1 MGHSGGHKP
10 GMASTKPHKIRLL
23 TLVVAAFALPAPC
36 LTSLAQSQDLPVG
49 QVIERVVCLKDAGQS
64 YALYLPPDYAPNR
77 QWPIIYA
84 FDPGA
89 RGVRPVERFKEA
101 AERYGYIVAGS
112 NNSRNG
118 QGVPL
123 NEIISAL
130 FDDTQARFSI
140 DANRVYTTG
149 FSGGAR
155 VAGSVAQSLEGRI
168 AGVILCGAGFSA
180 GKAPA
185 KPLSFPVFG
194 VAGSEDFNWI
204 ELRQLNRALDSIGS
218 TNRFVTFD
226 GDHTWLPPAFCAMAI
241 EWMELQAMKSGGRRR
256 DDKLIAEWFDKTVE
270 QARADESVTR
280 VYEAF
285 LKYDALAK
293 DFHGLRDTAEF
304 AKRAD
309 ELRAS
314 REVKESLK
322 QERTAE
328 QAQQRRSQEF
338 FGMREQVKTAEN
350 RSMAMA
356 GMKNVIADLRKKAEG
371 KEAGVDRL
379 VARRTLGVLYVSMME
394 EASRHR
400 SAKNHAEA
408 IIDLTLA
415 AEIRPDNPQPFFA
428 LARAYALGGDKRQ
441 ALEALKKA
449 VELGFTN
456 DDEIGGNPDFASIRN
471 EAAYK
476 QLIEDAKRKAQSGPR
491 Y

>member
-1 MGHSGGHKP
+1 MVT
-10 GMASTKPHKIRLL
+10 TKPHKIL
-23 TLVVAAFALPAPC
+23 TLGAASFALLLAC
-36 LTSLAQSQDLPVG
+36 LPSLSQTKDLPAG
-49 QVIERVVCLKDAGQS
+49 KVIERVVCLKDASQS
-64 YALYLPPDYAPNR
+64 YALYLPPDYMPDR
-77 QWPIIYA
+77 KWPVVYA

-89 RGVRPVERFKEA
+89 RGLRPVERFKDA
-101 AERYGYIVAGS
+101 AERYGYIVVGS

-118 QGVPL
+118 PGVPL
-123 NEIISAL
+123 SAIVSAL

-155 VAGSVAQSLEGRI
+155 VAALVAQSLEGRV

-204 ELRQLNRALDSIGS
+204 ELRQLNRTLDSIGS

-226 GDHTWLPPAFCAMAI
+226 GDHAWPPPAFCAMAI

-256 DDKLIAEWFDKTVE
+256 DDRLIAEWFDKAAE
-270 QARADESVTR
+270 HARADESAKR
-280 VYEAF
+280 VHEAF
-285 LKYDALAK
+285 LKYDAIAK

-309 ELRAS
+309 ELRS
-314 REVKESLK
+314 SGEVKERLK
-322 QERTAE
+322 QERMAE
-328 QAQQRRSQEF
+328 QAQQRRSREF
-338 FGMREQVKTAEN
+338 FGAREQMKTAEN

-356 GMKNVIADLRKKAEG
+356 TMKNVISDLRRKAEG

-379 VARRTLGVLYVSMME
+379 VARRTLGLFYVSMME
-394 EASRHR
+394 EASGHR
-400 SAKNHAEA
+400 SAKNYAEA
-408 IIDLTLA
+408 ITDLTLA
-415 AEIRPDNPQPFFA
+415 AEIRPGNPQVFFA
-428 LARAYALGGDKRQ
+428 LARACALGGEKRQ

-456 DDEIGGNPDFASIRN
+456 ADEIVGNPDFASIRN

-476 QLIEDAKRKAQSGPR
+476 QLIEDAQRKARSGR
-491 Y
+491 S